1 MNKIKILAAKILVSL
16 SLVVNPL
23 VVGAGIPVIDATALP
38 QHILS
43 AIENTT
49 QTLQQIEEYRT
60 QLQQYQDQIRNTMNP
75 SAFIWDQASAT
86 INDLRRT
93 IDTLAYY
100 KTQLGSIDA
109 YLAKFG
115 DIDYYRNSACF
126 NGGSCTE
133 SEKVSLDKARA
144 LASESQKKAN
154 DALFKGLDEQQI
166 AIEDDAYRLT
176 QLQGRVQT
184 ATGRMEALQYANQ
197 LASNQASQL
206 LQLRGLMMAAYSA
219 EAARQAASAS
229 ESARS
234 RAAYENLTRSISSGV
249 SAPSSY

>member
-206 LQLRGLMMAAYSA
+206 LQLRGLMMAA
-219 EAARQAASAS
+219 SAS

>member
-1 MNKIKILAAKILVSL
+1 MNKVKILAAKILVSL
-16 SLVVNPL
+16 SLGVNPL

-109 YLAKFG
+109 YLGKFG
-115 DIDYYRNSACF
+115 DIDYYSNSPCF
-126 NGGSCTE
+126 NGGVCSPAERERLVET
-133 SEKVSLDKARA
+133 KQFG
-144 LASESQKKAN
+144 SESQKKAN
-154 DALFKGLDEQQI
+154 DALFKGLDDQQE
-166 AIEDDAYRLT
+166 AIEDDAYRLS
-176 QLQGRVQT
+176 QLQSRVQSSS
-184 ATGRMEALQYANQ
+184 GRMQALQYANQ
-197 LASNQASQL
+197 LASNQANQL
-206 LQLRGLMMAAYSA
+206 LQLRALMMAQMNA
-219 EAARQAASAS
+219 EATR
-229 ESARS
+229 
-234 RAAYENLTRSISSGV
+234 RAAEANNEAQSS
-249 SAPSSY
+249 AAAEHMAESYYSPPPQSPF